1 MRPYET
7 FETLLVHVG
16 LNRVLIFSGLEWQI
30 SVSMFLNNLVLTR
43 GILLCFLVPQ
53 MFTADCRMCC
63 LIDRSD
69 KTLEDIIYKLIPK
82 LQESKTFK
90 CMKTVTINLTLNRP
104 I

>member
-1 MRPYET
+1 MAN
-7 FETLLVHVG
+7 FCQHV
-16 LNRVLIFSGLEWQI
+16 LKQLS
-30 SVSMFLNNLVLTR
+30 SYTR
-43 GILLCFLVPQ
+43 NLVPQ
-53 MFTADCRMCC
+53 MFTADCRVCC

-69 KTLEDIIYKLIPK
+69 KTLEDIIYKLVPK